1 MRQTIAH
8 LNRWRADQSGEKVAY
23 YVQRQD
29 GFEPVT
35 HAENYTLVTNLA
47 LGLVALGAA
56 KGDRIAIISNTRAEW
71 SQFDSAILSFGGV
84 VVGIYPTSTAE
95 QIRYILDHSQTR
107 FVIAENKAQFDK
119 VRLAGPEFV
128 EKMVV
133 MDSDGLTPGDWLTLD
148 EVATQ
153 GKFRLAQKPHLPDEL
168 RDAVQP
174 EDIAALIYTS
184 GTTGPPKG
192 VVMRHNNLVQVAQT
206 VAEFLGLHDQDVG
219 VIYLPLAHS
228 LQRVS
233 NYIGTAVGITG
244 YYLADMSKLVEVS
257 KVVQPTVLSAVPR
270 VYEKIHTAVLTGI
283 DQAPPR
289 SQKLARAALTVG
301 HEVAQRRRQQQPIP
315 FGLRLKHA
323 LYNRLVYRKLRAAL
337 FGGRMR
343 FLSSGA
349 APISLELLHFF
360 DAIGLPIYEG
370 YGLTETTSPI
380 TVNRPGEVKFG
391 TVGRPLPG
399 SHVKIADDG
408 EILLQGPGV
417 FTEYYKD
424 PAATRDAFTA
434 DGWFQTGDIGEL
446 DADGYLRITDRKKNI
461 IVTAGGKNIAPANIE
476 HVLMAHPLVS
486 QVLVHGDR
494 RNYLVALITLDPDAL
509 LNWANAHHKGSL
521 SYEEL
526 TQDGEVTAVVQSIVD
541 KANGSLARYEQIK
554 YFRILPEEVS
564 VENGLLTPTLK
575 LKRRSVEERYGDW
588 LDGMYGQGGS
598 GATPPL

>member
-8 LNRWRADQSGEKVAY
+8 LNRWRAEQSGEKIAY

-29 GFEPVT
+29 GYEPVT
-35 HAENYTLVTNLA
+35 HAENHTLTTNLA

-71 SQFDSAILSFGGV
+71 SQFDSAILSFGGI

-95 QIRYILDHSQTR
+95 QIRYILDHSETGI
-107 FVIAENKAQFDK
+107 VIAENKTQVDK
-119 VRLAGPEFV
+119 VRQAEPSFV
-128 EKMVV
+128 EKIVV

-153 GKFRLAQKPHLPDEL
+153 GKFLLAQKPNLPGEL

-174 EDIAALIYTS
+174 EDMAALIYTS

-192 VVMRHNNLVQVAQT
+192 VVMRHNNLVLVAQT

-228 LQRVS
+228 LQRVA
-233 NYIGTAVGITG
+233 NYVGTAVGVTG

-283 DQAPPR
+283 EHAPPR
-289 SQKLARAALTVG
+289 RQQLARTALAVG

-315 FGLRLKHA
+315 LSLKLKHA
-323 LYNRLVYRKLRAAL
+323 LYDRLVYRKLRAAL
-337 FGGRMR
+337 FGSRMR

-391 TVGRPLPG
+391 SVGRPLPN
-399 SHVKIADDG
+399 SHVKIAADG
-408 EILLQGPGV
+408 EILLKGPGV

-476 HVLMAHPLVS
+476 NLLMAHPLIS
-486 QVLVHGDR
+486 QVMVHGDR
-494 RNYLVALITLDPDAL
+494 RNYLVALLTLDPDAL
-509 LNWANAHHKGSL
+509 LAWANDHHKGSL
-521 SYEEL
+521 SYEQL
-526 TQDGEVTAVVQSIVD
+526 TQDAEVAALVQSLVD
-541 KANGSLARYEQIK
+541 KANTSLARYEQIK

-575 LKRRSVEERYGDW
+575 LKRREMEARYGGW
-588 LDGMYGQGGS
+588 LEEMYGR
-598 GATPPL
+598 

>member
-8 LNRWRADQSGEKVAY
+8 LNWWRAEQSGDKIAY

-29 GFEPVT
+29 GYEPVT
-35 HAENYTLVTNLA
+35 HAENYMRVTNLA

-84 VVGIYPTSTAE
+84 VVGIYPTSTAA
-95 QIRYILDHSQTR
+95 QIRYILDHSETR
-107 FVIAENKAQFDK
+107 LVIAENKAQYDK
-119 VRLAGPEFV
+119 VRLAEPEFV
-128 EKMVV
+128 QKIVV
-133 MDSDGLTPGDWLTLD
+133 MDSDGLTPGNWLTLD

-153 GKFRLAQKPHLPDEL
+153 GKFLLAQKPHLPDEL

-174 EDIAALIYTS
+174 EDMAALIYTS

-192 VVMRHNNLVQVAQT
+192 VVMRHNNLVLVAQT

-233 NYIGTAVGITG
+233 NYIGTAVGVTG
-244 YYLADMSKLVEVS
+244 YYLEDMTKLVEVC

-270 VYEKIHTAVLTGI
+270 VYEKIHTAVLTNI
-283 DQAPPR
+283 DHAPPR
-289 SQKLARAALTVG
+289 RQKLARTALAVG
-301 HEVAQRRRQQQPIP
+301 HEVAQRRRQQQSIP
-315 FGLRLKHA
+315 FSLKLKHA
-323 LYNRLVYRKLRAAL
+323 LYDRLVYRKLRAAL
-337 FGGRMR
+337 FGSHTR

-391 TVGRPLPG
+391 TVGRPLPN
-399 SHVKIADDG
+399 SHVKIAADG
-408 EILLQGPGV
+408 EILLKGPGV

-434 DGWFQTGDIGEL
+434 DGWFQTGDVGEL

-476 HVLMAHPLVS
+476 NLLMAHPLIS

-494 RNYLVALITLDPDAL
+494 RNYLVALLTLDPDAL
-509 LNWANAHHKGSL
+509 LAWANDHHKGSL

-526 TQDGEVTAVVQSIVD
+526 TQDADVVALVQGTVD
-541 KANGSLARYEQIK
+541 KTNQSLARYEQIK

-575 LKRRSVEERYGDW
+575 LKRREMETRYEEW
-588 LDGMYGQGGS
+588 LDGMYGR
-598 GATPPL
+598 

>member
-1 MRQTIAH
+1 MQQTIAH
-8 LNRWRADQSGEKVAY
+8 LNRWRAEQSGDNIAY

-29 GFEPVT
+29 GYEPVT
-35 HAENYTLVTNLA
+35 HAENFTAVTNLA

-56 KGDRIAIISNTRAEW
+56 KGERIAIISNTRAEW

-84 VVGIYPTSTAE
+84 VVGIYPTSTAA
-95 QIRYILDHSQTR
+95 QIRYILDHSETR
-107 FVIAENKAQFDK
+107 LVIAENKAQYDK
-119 VRLAGPEFV
+119 VRLAEPEFV
-128 EKMVV
+128 QKMVV
-133 MDSDGLTPGDWLTLD
+133 MDSDGLTPGNWLTLD

-153 GKFRLAQKPHLPDEL
+153 GKFLLAQKPHLPDEL
-168 RDAVQP
+168 RDAVEP
-174 EDIAALIYTS
+174 EDMAALIYTS

-192 VVMRHNNLVQVAQT
+192 VVMRHNNLVLVAQT

-228 LQRVS
+228 LQRVA
-233 NYIGTAVGITG
+233 NYVGTAVGVTG

-283 DQAPPR
+283 EHAPPR
-289 SQKLARAALTVG
+289 RQQLARTALAVG

-315 FGLRLKHA
+315 LSLKLKHA
-323 LYNRLVYRKLRAAL
+323 LYDRLVYRKLRAAL
-337 FGGRMR
+337 FGSRMR

-391 TVGRPLPG
+391 SVGRPLPN
-399 SHVKIADDG
+399 SYVKIADDG
-408 EILLQGPGV
+408 EILLKGPGV

-476 HVLMAHPLVS
+476 NLLMAHPLIS
-486 QVLVHGDR
+486 QVMVHGDR
-494 RNYLVALITLDPDAL
+494 RNYLVALLTLDPDAL
-509 LNWANAHHKGSL
+509 LAWANDHHKGSL
-521 SYEEL
+521 SYEQL
-526 TQDGEVTAVVQSIVD
+526 TQDAEVAALVQSLVD
-541 KANGSLARYEQIK
+541 KANTSLARYEQIK

-575 LKRRSVEERYGDW
+575 LKRREMEARYGGW
-588 LDGMYGQGGS
+588 LEEMYGR
-598 GATPPL
+598 

>member
-1 MRQTIAH
+1 MRPTIAH
-8 LNRWRADQSGEKVAY
+8 LNQWQAEQSGDKIAY

-29 GFEPVT
+29 GYEPVT
-35 HAENYTLVTNLA
+35 HAENFTHATNLA
-47 LGLVALGAA
+47 LGLVSLGAA

-95 QIRYILDHSQTR
+95 QIRYILDHSETR
-107 FVIAENKAQFDK
+107 LVIAENKAQYDK
-119 VRLAGPEFV
+119 VRLAEPEFV

-153 GKFRLAQKPHLPDEL
+153 GKFLLAQKPHLPDEL

-174 EDIAALIYTS
+174 EDMAALIYTS

-244 YYLADMSKLVEVS
+244 YYLADMSKLVEVC

-270 VYEKIHTAVLTGI
+270 VYEKIHTAVLTSI
-283 DQAPPR
+283 DHAPPR
-289 SQKLARAALTVG
+289 RQKLARAALTVG
-301 HEVAQRRRQQQPIP
+301 HEVAHRRRNQQPVP
-315 FGLRLKHA
+315 FGLKLKHA
-323 LYNRLVYRKLRAAL
+323 VYERLVYHRLRAAL
-337 FGGRMR
+337 FGSRTR

-349 APISLELLHFF
+349 APIGLELLQFF

-391 TVGRPLPG
+391 SVGRPLPG
-399 SHVKIADDG
+399 SQVKIADDG

-424 PAATRDAFTA
+424 PTATRDAFTA
-434 DGWFQTGDIGEL
+434 DGWFLTGDIGEL

-476 HVLMAHPLVS
+476 NLLMAHPLIS

-509 LNWANAHHKGSL
+509 LAWANDHHKGSL
-521 SYEEL
+521 PYEEL
-526 TQDGEVTAVVQSIVD
+526 TQDAEVVTLVQSLVD
-541 KANGSLARYEQIK
+541 KANSSLARYEQIK

-575 LKRRSVEERYGDW
+575 LKRREMETRYGEW
-588 LDGMYGQGGS
+588 LDEMYH
-598 GATPPL
+598 